1 MSHNAEKSQNSAER
15 TTPVV
20 TRPKRYQKNRQ
31 GRGFSLKEIK
41 SAAIPFDDAKKLDIP
56 IDERRKSVH
65 DENVQMLSSL
75 YRQTVST
82 RTEAKIELDK
92 STKDAFKE
100 LKALKGIKGN
110 EAKLMI
116 EAGVKSLK
124 TLIEENPKSLAGD
137 TKIEI
142 EKIEKWIAMAKVLL
156 KRKEV
161 ADSMTELMQ
170 IRGMNRTYA
179 QRLID
184 FGILTLNDL
193 SRETAAILA
202 KDLKV
207 SEDLL
212 EVWIDDS
219 KRLTGQITTPT
230 KKVKA
235 KKEKPA
241 EELEEV
247 EEKPKAKPAKK
258 LKEKPAKKPKEK
270 PAEEPKEEL
279 PEKPA
284 KKPKEKPAEE
294 PKEELPEKPAKK
306 PKEKPAEEPKEELPE
321 KPAKKPK
328 EKPAEEPKEELPE
341 KPAEALP
348 EIPKEEIAQ
357 VLKEKLPELPKEKP
371 SVEPAIEAKKPLTL
385 ADLKGLGKGEL
396 KKLKELDITKIED
409 LVEEDADELSTMTG
423 INKATIQQWIGD
435 IREYLGLP
443 REQEKPKPAE
453 TPAAAAKIEE
463 DPLSKWLK
471 IEGVG
476 KKNAEKLVKAGI
488 LDIKEL
494 LEGDLKD
501 LSKKSKVS
509 DKDLKKIVESF
520 QKKAPK

>member
-1 MSHNAEKSQNSAER
+1 MSRDDEKLQNSAER
-15 TTPVV
+15 TKPVV
-20 TRPKRYQKNRQ
+20 TKPKKYQKNRQ

-41 SAAIPFDDAKKLDIP
+41 AAAIPLDDAKKLDIAL
-56 IDERRKSVH
+56 DMRRISVH
-65 DENVQMLSSL
+65 DENVQTLSSL
-75 YRQTVST
+75 YRKTIST
-82 RTEAKIELDK
+82 RTEATIELDK

-124 TLIEENPKSLAGD
+124 ALLEENPQSLAGD

-142 EKIEKWIAMAKVLL
+142 DKIERWIAMAKVLL

-161 ADSMTELMQ
+161 ASSMTELMQ

-193 SRETAAILA
+193 SRETAEILA
-202 KDLKV
+202 KDLKI
-207 SEDLL
+207 SENILDA
-212 EVWIDDS
+212 WIDDS
-219 KRLTGQITTPT
+219 KRITGQITPTT
-230 KKVKA
+230 KKTKA
-235 KKEKPA
+235 KPAKEKPA
-241 EELEEV
+241 EELEEEA

-258 LKEKPAKKPKEK
+258 QKEKPAKKPKEK
-270 PAEEPKEEL
+270 PVEEPTEEP
-279 PEKPA
+279 PEKPT
-284 KKPKEKPAEE
+284 
-294 PKEELPEKPAKK
+294 
-306 PKEKPAEEPKEELPE
+306 
-321 KPAKKPK
+321 
-328 EKPAEEPKEELPE
+328 
-341 KPAEALP
+341 EALP
-348 EIPKEEIAQ
+348 EIPKEEIAAI
-357 VLKEKLPELPKEKP
+357 LKEKLPELPKEKP
-371 SVEPAIEAKKPLTL
+371 IVEPAIEAKKPLDL
-385 ADLKGLGKGEL
+385 PDLKGIGKAEL

-423 INKATIQQWIGD
+423 INRVTIQQWIGD

-443 REQEKPKPAE
+443 REQEQPKPEVA
-453 TPAAAAKIEE
+453 PAATAEIEG

-488 LDIKEL
+488 VDIKEL
-494 LEGDLKD
+494 LEGDLKA

-520 QKKAPK
+520 QKIAPK

>member
-1 MSHNAEKSQNSAER
+1 MSHKDEKVQSSAEGKYS
-15 TTPVV
+15 VV
-20 TRPKRYQKNRQ
+20 TKPKKYQKNRQ

-41 SAAIPFDDAKKLDIP
+41 AAAIPLDDAKKLDIA
-56 IDERRKSVH
+56 IDTRRNSVH
-65 DENVQMLSSL
+65 DENVQHLSSL

-161 ADSMTELMQ
+161 ADSMTELMR

-193 SRETAAILA
+193 SRETAEILA
-202 KDLKV
+202 KDLKI

-219 KRLTGQITTPT
+219 KRLTGQITAPT
-230 KKVKA
+230 KKAKA
-235 KKEKPA
+235 KKEKPT

-258 LKEKPAKKPKEK
+258 QKEKAAKKPKEK
-270 PAEEPKEEL
+270 PVEKPTEEP
-279 PEKPA
+279 
-284 KKPKEKPAEE
+284 
-294 PKEELPEKPAKK
+294 
-306 PKEKPAEEPKEELPE
+306 
-321 KPAKKPK
+321 
-328 EKPAEEPKEELPE
+328 PE

-371 SVEPAIEAKKPLTL
+371 SVEPAIEAKKPLSL
-385 ADLKGLGKGEL
+385 PDLNGIGKAEL
-396 KKLKELDITKIED
+396 KKL
-409 LVEEDADELSTMTG
+409 
-423 INKATIQQWIGD
+423 
-435 IREYLGLP
+435 
-443 REQEKPKPAE
+443 
-453 TPAAAAKIEE
+453 
-463 DPLSKWLK
+463 
-471 IEGVG
+471 
-476 KKNAEKLVKAGI
+476 
-488 LDIKEL
+488 
-494 LEGDLKD
+494 
-501 LSKKSKVS
+501 
-509 DKDLKKIVESF
+509 
-520 QKKAPK
+520 